1 MKNQL
6 ATVQRA
12 GICGQNIDLFAY
24 FELYDSATKKQVI

>member
-12 GICGQNIDLFAY
+12 GGCGQNIDLFAY
-24 FELYDSATKKQVI
+24 IELYDGARKKQVI